1 MMKAE
6 EKSILITG
14 AASGIGRAAA
24 RAFLERGYTVYAL
37 DMEEIPAVEGLI
49 PLTADVRDEAALA
62 AIAERLAEEGVRL
75 SAILCSA
82 GIHRMSSLL
91 EERTE
96 TLRRVIDVN
105 LVGTMLVCRLFHRLL
120 GEGGRI
126 VLVTS
131 EVATYDPLPFN
142 GLYTVSKVALESY
155 AQALRQELSL
165 LGQRVVTV
173 RPGAVDTPLAEG
185 TGMAAVELAGCTEL
199 YLREAH
205 RFVGLTARFQGKPIP
220 PERLA
225 RLLVRTV
232 ETRRPRL
239 SYNCHRHAGLI
250 LLSALPKRLQCAI
263 VRCLLRHDW
272 WFL

>member
-37 DMEEIPAVEGLI
+37 DREEIPAEEGLC
-49 PLTADVRDEAALA
+49 PFTVDVRDEAALA
-62 AIAERLAEEGVRL
+62 AIADSLADGGVRL

-82 GIHRMSSLL
+82 GIHWMSSLV

-96 TLRRVIDVN
+96 VLRRVVDVN
-105 LVGTMLVCRLFHRLL
+105 LVGTMLVCRLFHRFLAY
-120 GEGGRI
+120 EGRI
-126 VLVTS
+126 ILVTS

-142 GLYTVSKVALESY
+142 GLYSVSKIALEGY

-165 LGQRVVTV
+165 LGQYVVTV

-185 TGMAAVELAGCTEL
+185 TGYSAEELAGCTEL
-199 YLREAH
+199 YLREAN
-205 RFVGLTARFQGKPIP
+205 RFATLTARFQGKPTS
-220 PERLA
+220 PERVA
-225 RLLVRTV
+225 RLLVRAA
-232 ETRRPRL
+232 EAKRPRYA
-239 SYNCHRHAGLI
+239 YNCHRHVGLI
-250 LLSALPKRLQCAI
+250 LLSALPKRWQCGI
-263 VRCLLRHDW
+263 VGLLLHHD
-272 WFL
+272 L

>member
-1 MMKAE
+1 MGTERKT
-6 EKSILITG
+6 LLVTG
-14 AASGIGRAAA
+14 AASGIGHAAA
-24 RAFLERGYTVYAL
+24 VALAARGYTVYAL
-37 DMEEIPAVEGLI
+37 DIEETPAAAGLCPI
-49 PLTADVRDEAALA
+49 VADVRDEAALA
-62 AIAERLAEEGVRL
+62 AIADRLADEGVEL
-75 SAILCSA
+75 DAILCSA
-82 GIHRMSSLL
+82 GIHRMSSLV

-105 LVGTMLVCRLFHRLL
+105 LTGTMLVCRLFHRLL
-120 GEGGRI
+120 RERGRVI
-126 VLVTS
+126 LVTS

-142 GLYTVSKVALESY
+142 GLYSISKVALESY

-165 LGQRVVTV
+165 LGQSVVTV

-185 TGMAAVELAGCTEL
+185 TGYEALELASGTEL

-205 RFVGLTARFQGKPIP
+205 RFSGLTARFQGKPIS
-220 PERLA
+220 PERVA

-232 ETRRPRL
+232 EARRPRL

-263 VRCLLRHDW
+263 VRALLRHDW